1 MRKLLFIVAISLLAG
16 CSIQKNMAIK
26 SKDVVYRELVKGGK
40 ITMDDYFFLI
50 DQEKELNEMK
60 GVKR

>member
-16 CSIQKNMAIK
+16 CSIQKNMA
-26 SKDVVYRELVKGGK
+26 VVYRELVKGGK